1 MAFQVDRSR
10 TIITAM
16 IHGRRITA
24 MDVAWLRRE
33 VFASGEVSREAADEL
48 FAVERAGLA
57 NAPEWTE
64 FFVEMIVDHVVWQ
77 SGEPGVLGEA
87 EAKWL
92 SARVGECESANAL
105 AALAAALG
113 EAHRAPPNCS
123 PRRGRARLAGRRRR
137 AQARAGGVRS
147 SAVSLE
153 NRPCA
158 PGRPPR
164 RPDRRTI
171 SRMG

>member
-1 MAFQVDRSR
+1 LIAQEAAGKGGRGVEQSRVMAFQVDRSR

-33 VFASGEVSREAADEL
+33 VFASGQISREAADEL

-57 NAPEWTE
+57 NAPDWTE
-64 FFVEMIVDHVVWQ
+64 FFVEMIVEHVVRQ

-87 EAKWL
+87 EANWL
-92 SARVGECESANAL
+92 SARVDECASANAL

-113 EAHRAPPNCS
+113 EARRAP
-123 PRRGRARLAGRRRR
+123 AALVAA
-137 AQARAGGVRS
+137 AQARAWPGVG
-147 SAVSLE
+147 AVLKPA
-153 NRPCA
+153 RA
-158 PGRPPR
+158 V
-164 RPDRRTI
+164 
-171 SRMG
+171 

>member
-16 IHGRRITA
+16 IHGRKITA

-33 VFASGEVSREAADEL
+33 VFASGKVSREAADEL

-57 NAPEWTE
+57 NAPAWTE
-64 FFVEMIVDHVVWQ
+64 FFVEKIVDHAVWQ

-87 EAKWL
+87 EARWL
-92 SARVGECESANAL
+92 SARVDECESANAL

-113 EAHRAPPNCS
+113 EARRAPAS
-123 PRRGRARLAGRRRR
+123 LVAA
-137 AQARAGGVRS
+137 AQARDWPGVGTVRQPAR
-147 SAVSLE
+147 AV
-153 NRPCA
+153 
-158 PGRPPR
+158 
-164 RPDRRTI
+164 
-171 SRMG
+171 